1 MTGIAQNLQKSVL
14 FILIPQRNKRLD
26 DQELYKKQNEDKSYM
41 KMKRILVENI
51 KSNQLQEK

>member
-14 FILIPQRNKRLD
+14 SIVIRQRNKRLD
-26 DQELYKKQNEDKSYM
+26 DQELYEKQNEDKSYM
-41 KMKRILVENI
+41 QMKRILVENI

>member
-14 FILIPQRNKRLD
+14 SIVIRQRNKRLD
-26 DQELYKKQNEDKSYM
+26 DQELYENQNEDKSYM
-41 KMKRILVENI
+41 QMKRILVENI